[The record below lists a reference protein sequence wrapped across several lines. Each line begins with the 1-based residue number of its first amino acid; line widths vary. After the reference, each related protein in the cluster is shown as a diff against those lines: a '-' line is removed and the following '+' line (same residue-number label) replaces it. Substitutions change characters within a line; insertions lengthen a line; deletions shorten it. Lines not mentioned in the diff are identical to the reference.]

1 MTQNKVQK
9 RYFDWMCDLVCNE
22 QYSSLLH
29 HLNSIDFTY
38 IIAMDGNRAEDGVD
52 LRYRFGYNRNID
64 DSIIALYLDDRPS
77 SVLEVM
83 VALALRG
90 EEMIYGNVDD
100 HEPLARMFW
109 TMIENLG
116 LEAMTDRNY
125 NEDYVDEV
133 IFEFL
138 NREYKYDGEGGL
150 FVVQNPPR
158 DMRDV
163 EIWCQ
168 MNWYLNEIL

>member
-9 RYFDWMCDLVCNE
+9 RYFDWMCGLVCNDK
-22 QYSSLLH
+22 YSSLLH

-52 LRYRFGYNRNID
+52 LRYRFGYECGID
-64 DSIIALYLDDRPS
+64 DSIIATYLDDHPS

-83 VALALRG
+83 VALALRS

-100 HEPLARMFW
+100 HGPLAQMFW
-109 TMIENLG
+109 TMIKNLG
-116 LEAMTDRNY
+116 LDAMTDCNY
-125 NEDYVDEV
+125 NADYVDEV

-138 NREYKYDGEGGL
+138 NREYKYNGDGGL
-150 FVVQNPPR
+150 FVVQNPMR

-163 EIWCQ
+163 EIWYQ
-168 MNWYLNEIL
+168 MNWYLNEIV